1 MKPGRAN
8 KKHEAHYF
16 CCKARKNVA
25 ICANA
30 DPAHMRRSD
39 MALVTVSAFTHNV
52 PTVSRTASG
61 SLSIYYTG
69 GVHISLSDEEA
80 VALIADLTALLN
92 PVEAVAEEV
101 AA

>member
-1 MKPGRAN
+1 
-8 KKHEAHYF
+8 
-16 CCKARKNVA
+16 
-25 ICANA
+25 
-30 DPAHMRRSD
+30 

-80 VALIADLTALLN
+80 IGLIADLVEVINRVETATA
-92 PVEAVAEEV
+92 EAAE
-101 AA
+101 